1 MVNMKMN
8 LETKQGDKFAIEM
21 DVMEMAKSG
30 EQLME
35 MFNFIINNRFE
46 IMTFI
51 DKFRSY
57 QKEDRELFMQQDKED
72 FKFDGGNE

>member
-1 MVNMKMN
+1 MKMN

-21 DVMEMAKSG
+21 DVIEMAKSG

>member
-1 MVNMKMN
+1 MKMN